1 MPNQSQVTCES
12 LILSLF
18 LALCTKMYFKDEL
31 SISSVNRTKYHSLK
45 QYLISE
51 IIIYEAYKK
60 ADKSA
65 IKNKRYYI
73 TYLESLIFL
82 DE

>member
-1 MPNQSQVTCES
+1 
-12 LILSLF
+12 
-18 LALCTKMYFKDEL
+18 MYFKDEL
-31 SISSVNRTKYHSLK
+31 SISSVNWTKYHSLK

-82 DE
+82 DEWGK

>member
-1 MPNQSQVTCES
+1 
-12 LILSLF
+12 
-18 LALCTKMYFKDEL
+18 MYFKDEL

-65 IKNKRYYI
+65 IKTKD
-73 TYLESLIFL
+73 TT
-82 DE
+82 